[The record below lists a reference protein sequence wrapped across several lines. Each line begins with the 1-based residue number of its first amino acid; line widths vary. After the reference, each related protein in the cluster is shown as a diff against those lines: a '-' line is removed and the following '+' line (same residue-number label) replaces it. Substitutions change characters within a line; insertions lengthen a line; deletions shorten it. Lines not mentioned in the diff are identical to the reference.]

1 MVRDA
6 RMQAL
11 VKSDPITP
19 YLHKVRA
26 LSSAG
31 VSSVMVIGG
40 CGDYFEVADLVIM
53 MDHYKPED
61 VTARAHEICR
71 DGSGGGSGSGGGM
84 LLSSSEPFGAVTSRA
99 LNTRCL
105 FTEGKVIA
113 RRIDC
118 LQFDQIDVDLRG
130 VEQLVEISQV
140 RTIANILIY
149 IHQHDLCNSKLTLSF
164 MLNEIERIVQEK
176 GLE

>member
-1 MVRDA
+1 
-6 RMQAL
+6 
-11 VKSDPITP
+11 
-19 YLHKVRA
+19 
-26 LSSAG
+26 
-31 VSSVMVIGG
+31 
-40 CGDYFEVADLVIM
+40 M
-53 MDHYKPED
+53 MDHYTPGD
-61 VTARAHEICR
+61 VTAQAREICRR
-71 DGSGGGSGSGGGM
+71 DGSGDWSGDGSGGM
-84 LLSSSEPFGAVTSRA
+84 LLSSSEPSFGAVTSRA

-140 RTIANILIY
+140 RTIANIFIY
-149 IHQHDLCNSKLTLSF
+149 IHQHDLCNGTLTLSN
-164 MLNEIERIVQEK
+164 MLDEIERIVQEK